1 MENGSISR
9 GGSRALVTLPA
20 GITGKSS
27 RARSLSVDGFTV
39 VDYRSD
45 RSEPFYEARFTV
57 DTIGFVLE
65 GEKRVVSGSTT
76 LRLETGDA
84 FLLRRGRHAMSEI
97 PREGGDYAC
106 ALVFLAPAV
115 VAEFVESR
123 RRPTAALWM
132 MPGVAL
138 RRLVVP
144 PLARALI
151 DGLPSLF
158 DDPAARDATV
168 VRVKLMELLL
178 YLDLAPENAGFA
190 GDLAPGARA
199 LGGDLRAL
207 MGERYLEPL
216 DLADFARLSGRS
228 LSAFKRDF
236 TAVFNEPPGRWL
248 RRERLEKARFLLE
261 SGWGNVTEVCYA
273 VGFGGLSHFIQAFK
287 AAHGV
292 TPKQMSRNR

>member
-1 MENGSISR
+1 
-9 GGSRALVTLPA
+9 
-20 GITGKSS
+20 
-27 RARSLSVDGFTV
+27 
-39 VDYRSD
+39 
-45 RSEPFYEARFTV
+45 
-57 DTIGFVLE
+57 
-65 GEKRVVSGSTT
+65 
-76 LRLETGDA
+76 
-84 FLLRRGRHAMSEI
+84 MSEI

-106 ALVFLAPAV
+106 ALVFLDPAV
-115 VAEFVESR
+115 VAEFVER
-123 RRPTAALWM
+123 RRPTVDLGARSDS
-132 MPGVAL
+132 VL

-216 DLADFARLSGRS
+216 GLADFARLSGRS

-236 TAVFNEPPGRWL
+236 TVVFGEPPGRWL

-261 SGWGNVTEVCYA
+261 SGRGNVTEVCYA